1 MRARS
6 WMITPAGHPD
16 PRSDEKR
23 QLPVSDSVVIV
34 DCAVYEAGER
44 SDVSLEG
51 VKQARDRDDAFVW
64 IGLYEPTHDE
74 LDAVSGEFDLHELAV
89 EDAIKAYQRPKLERY
104 GAVSFLVL
112 KTARYIEPDEIE
124 FGEILL
130 FIGDSFVVSVRHGE
144 AVPLH
149 GVRLKLERRPDLL
162 RCGPMTVVHAILDEV
177 VDAYAPVMDALDRDI
192 EEVEAEVFSADR
204 QNPAQRI
211 YELKREAI
219 DFARSVTPL
228 VEPIERMTTGTTRVP
243 DELETYFRDVLD
255 HLIRLSQRV
264 EASREVLTSVLQSN
278 LAQVG
283 VRQNEDVRK
292 ISAWVAIIAV
302 PTMIAGVYGMNF
314 EHMPELRWEA
324 GYPLSLG
331 VMVVICL
338 SLWRYFKRVGWL

>member
-1 MRARS
+1 M
-6 WMITPAGHPD
+6 
-16 PRSDEKR
+16 
-23 QLPVSDSVVIV
+23 IV

-51 VKQARDRDDAFVW
+51 VKEARYRDDAFVW
-64 IGLYEPTHDE
+64 IGLYEPTRGE

-104 GAVSFLVL
+104 GDVSFLVL

-149 GVRLKLERRPDLL
+149 GVRAKLERRPDLL

-177 VDAYAPVMDALDRDI
+177 VDGYAPVMDALDRDI

-255 HLIRLSQRV
+255 HLIRLSQRI

-292 ISAWVAIIAV
+292 ISAWVAIVAV
-302 PTMIAGVYGMNF
+302 PTMIAGIYGMNF

-324 GYPLSLG
+324 GYPLALG
-331 VMVVICL
+331 VMLVICF